1 LRTKETEKAEI
12 FCFGNFLFTIKI
24 YYNHCGATRISP
36 NKKNLKIGT
45 LANWY
50 QSLSYCVLERWRW

>member
-45 LANWY
+45 LAN
-50 QSLSYCVLERWRW
+50 